1 MNSSYYKKSLSELVK
16 DPVIW
21 TGFFIGTGI
30 LLRLFHFFY
39 NRSLWMDEVYLASSL
54 VKMNYAELVNQT
66 LDYQQ
71 KAPIGFLWVVKTFV
85 NLLGT
90 NEMVLRLFPLL
101 CGITALFVAVPVCR
115 FFLKPVGAVLAV
127 GILSLAP
134 PLIFHSVEIK
144 QYQTELLATLL
155 AFYIYIRYHQ
165 QRAWLPLFL
174 WGCWGAVIL
183 WFSYSSVFI
192 LGGIGIALSC
202 LSVYRKD
209 WSLFF
214 RQLVP
219 FLSWLVSFTVN
230 YLLFTHKHAESKWI
244 VYWFDFYHCFMPL
257 PPANSTDLRWYVS
270 ALYQLMDYPLG
281 LNWKFYTGNAVAIK
295 FLLKLPWVPVAALF
309 YGIWRFARERKD
321 FLVLLV
327 PFLLVFTA
335 SGLKLYPLVER
346 FWVFISPLFIL
357 FIAKGIQD
365 MSSGLSKYRLKLLLP
380 VLLLTGPVC
389 GSLLFLLHPD
399 QLIIHKRSFQR
410 QALTFIDQRFKPGD
424 IVYIYW
430 NNRPGYRFYRETY
443 PFKFEAVEGKDYRYV
458 SSDYPDYLSHLKQDF
473 KAFKGKKRIWLV
485 WNDFFHT
492 DIGEQIDQPGWYY
505 LKNTNPTDRLLIYF
519 TTLGK
524 NVIVFDSFDVKVS
537 LIKLKDD

>member
-1 MNSSYYKKSLSELVK
+1 MNPSYPKKNPRNLIIL
-16 DPVIW
+16 
-21 TGFFIGTGI
+21 TGFFISAGI

-54 VKMNYAELVNQT
+54 VKMNYAELVYKT

-71 KAPIGFLWVVKTFV
+71 KAPIGFLWTVKTFV

-90 NEMVLRLFPLL
+90 NEMVLRLFPLI
-101 CGITALFVAVPVCR
+101 CGITALFVFVPVAR
-115 FFLKPVGAVLAV
+115 FFLRPFGVVIAI

-165 QRAWLPLFL
+165 QILWLPLL
-174 WGCWGAVIL
+174 VWGGWGAIIL
-183 WFSYSSVFI
+183 WFSYAAVFI

-202 LSVYRKD
+202 ISIYRKN
-209 WSLFF
+209 WHLFF

-219 FLSWLVSFTVN
+219 FLCWLVSFVIN
-230 YLLFTHKHAESKWI
+230 YFLFTHKHAESKWI
-244 VYWFDFYHCFMPL
+244 VYWFDFYHSFMPL
-257 PPANSTDLRWYVS
+257 LPVKSADLRWYPS
-270 ALYQLMDYPLG
+270 ALYHLIDYPLG
-281 LNWKFYTGNAVAIK
+281 LTWKFYTGNVIAVK
-295 FLLKLPWVPVAALF
+295 FLLKMPWVPIAALF
-309 YGIWRFARERKD
+309 YGLWCFAKERKD
-321 FLVLLV
+321 YLVLLV
-327 PFLLVFTA
+327 PFLLVFIA
-335 SGLKLYPLVER
+335 SGLKLYPLTER
-346 FWVFISPLFIL
+346 FWVFISPLLIL

-365 MSSGLSKYRLKLLLP
+365 MSLILSKYKMKLLLP
-380 VLLLTGPVC
+380 VLLLAGPVYS
-389 GSLLFLLHPD
+389 SLVFLIHPD

-410 QALTFIDQRFKPGD
+410 EALTFIDQRFRPGD
-424 IVYIYW
+424 IVYVYW

-443 PFKFEAVEGKDYRYV
+443 PFKFEAVEGKDYRMV
-458 SSDYPDYLSHLKQDF
+458 SSDYPDYLNHLKQDF

-505 LKNTNPTDRLLIYF
+505 LRNTNPTDRLQNYF
-519 TTLGK
+519 KTIGK
-524 NVIVFDSFDVKVS
+524 NIMVFDSFDVKVA